1 MKSRKRKRNRSLTAL
16 LSVLMIFMLVFA
28 SIPQMTAPVCADESL
43 SSGSVTSDLVLG
55 SEVLK
60 TNAGNDGGA
69 RLWYAGRRWIVMG
82 YDTSGLMRLR
92 RRGAVTVWQ
101 ESVFEKTIYNNN
113 LAQNSY
119 DGSILQSVV
128 NSLLY
133 GGSRQIF
140 SEKEQAAI
148 MPRDI
153 THPEINQVFLWPLAF
168 NELSGL
174 KESQRIT
181 GEGNDYWLRQDQV
194 SGPGYAKA
202 SYLPGDG
209 GLPDQTGVTQKKY
222 ARPAF
227 DLSKDA
233 ILFTSKGHDGKE
245 SGTIGANAL
254 KEVGTSQD
262 TDWKVTLKDNTYS
275 ISVTST
281 EITQAVIKVEYEVGK
296 YGTNDYISAIL
307 VNEAGKIAYYGRV
320 AKATAASGT
329 LEINVKGKFAPTDK
343 LYIFNEQYNGDEK
356 TDFAGEL
363 VEIPLPECV
372 SLSLRW
378 SSIDGDDL
386 MDPVV
391 ISGVIKGTTIEDAL
405 YDAGYYFSNPPFTKE
420 GYRSYN
426 RYTPQPIA
434 SYASYA
440 AMDAASAD
448 LADTIT
454 GDTTLYY
461 AMAKEIGSVDI
472 EVTAPAC
479 GTETATGNPD
489 FPWAGQTNPP
499 QIAIPDTAG
508 YILNTDSGTLPAVWI
523 QGPNTL
529 NSFAGTFEGGND
541 YYLRFA
547 LSAEFGYRFAGDAAC
562 NVAGGTMEN
571 PDRYGSGYE
580 GSIRVTAVHVW
591 KDWEERLD
599 ETGHYRIRSCNHCD
613 AFQRIEIEDPDC
625 LHAERRQIAK
635 IEPSC
640 TDAGYEAYE
649 QCTQCGVYIVRI
661 EGAETVVTAQNLDQY
676 IAKLT
681 IPALGHSYKWEVT
694 EEATCTST
702 GKKTGTCQRCHSQ
715 ETQTIDID
723 PDAHDWGEWT
733 LTADPTCTDP
743 GTETRVCSR
752 NSDHKETRQTVIDPD
767 AHSWGEASY
776 EWSDDNLTVKASRT
790 CRNDHDH
797 MQEETADVEIEI
809 ITPATVDAPGEK
821 KYAATFQNT
830 AFVMQTKILPY
841 TLVYHSVKFNTN
853 CSSSEISE
861 QTIEHEEKAAK
872 PSDPA
877 KDGYDFEGWYVDDGT
892 FGTEW
897 NFEKDRV
904 MSDTDLIARYSFTV
918 VFEDSGTP
926 VDSVRVYEDKK
937 DELEIPE
944 TVPEKEGYVFDGWA
958 KEDGTLFDFNS
969 DEASPGLVLAA
980 MYHRYA
986 YKGNEQTWYLGD
998 TNDLPFRFVRIEFV
1012 SSEEESNK
1020 DLEKLFEENG
1030 RQLFVDETL
1039 LESNQYT
1046 YEKGSLIVKI
1056 VPFYLNTLSVGQHT
1070 LTVKFADGE
1079 ASAIFYIKERSKPS
1093 EPENKETATP
1103 DFVFPRTGVE

>member
-1 MKSRKRKRNRSLTAL
+1 MKHSKSKAKRLFTVLLIFALIFSAMPQKASL
-16 LSVLMIFMLVFA
+16 VY
-28 SIPQMTAPVCADESL
+28 ADSE
-43 SSGSVTSDLVLG
+43 TSDLVLG
-55 SEVLK
+55 SEVLR

-69 RLWYAGRRWIVMG
+69 RIWYAGRKWIVMG
-82 YDTSGLMRLR
+82 YDRTGLMRLR
-92 RRGAVTVWQ
+92 RKGAVTVWQ

-119 DGSILQSVV
+119 DGSILQSVI

-153 THPEINQVFLWPLAF
+153 DHPDISQVSLWPLAS
-168 NELSGL
+168 NELAGL
-174 KESQRIT
+174 KDSQKIT
-181 GEGNDYWLRQDQV
+181 GEGNDYWLRQGQI
-194 SGPGYAKA
+194 SGSGYGAA
-202 SYLPGDG
+202 SYIPGEG

-222 ARPAF
+222 ARPLF
-227 DLSKDA
+227 DLSIDA
-233 ILFTSKGHDGKE
+233 IMFTSKGHGGKE

-262 TDWKVTLKDNTYS
+262 TDWKVTLKDDTYS
-275 ISVTST
+275 VSVTST

-363 VEIPLPECV
+363 VEVPLPECV
-372 SLSLRW
+372 SLSVHW

-386 MDPVV
+386 MDPIV
-391 ISGVIKGTTIEDAL
+391 ISGVIKGTAIEDAL
-405 YDAGYYFSNPPFTKE
+405 YDAGYYFSSPPFTKE
-420 GYRSYN
+420 GYRSYS
-426 RYTPQPIA
+426 RYTPEPITA
-434 SYASYA
+434 YASYA
-440 AMDAASAD
+440 EMDAASVD
-448 LADTIT
+448 LDDTIT
-454 GDTTLYY
+454 GNMTLYY
-461 AMAKEIGSVDI
+461 IMAKEIGSVDI
-472 EVTAPAC
+472 TVTAPAC
-479 GTETATGNPD
+479 GTETATDNTSY
-489 FPWAGQTNPP
+489 PWAGQTNPP
-499 QIAIPDTAG
+499 EISIPDTAD
-508 YILNTDSGTLPAVWI
+508 YILNTDNDTLPAVWI
-523 QGPNTL
+523 QGPNAL
-529 NSFAGTFEGGND
+529 DPFVGTFTGGND

-547 LSAEFGYRFAGDAAC
+547 LSAKFGYRFAGDAAC
-562 NVAGGTMEN
+562 SVTGGTMEN
-571 PDRYGSGYE
+571 PDRYGDGYE
-580 GSIRVTAVHVW
+580 GSIKVTAFHVW

-625 LHAERRQIAK
+625 QHTERRQIAK
-635 IEPSC
+635 IDPTC

-649 QCTQCGVYIVRI
+649 QCTRCGVYIVRI

-681 IPALGHSYKWEVT
+681 VPALGHSYEWTVT
-694 EEATCTST
+694 KEATCTST
-702 GKKTGTCQRCHSQ
+702 GKKTGTCQRCPGQ

-723 PDAHDWGEWT
+723 PDAHDYGEWT
-733 LTADPTCTDP
+733 LTADPTCTDK
-743 GTETRVCSR
+743 GEKERICSHD
-752 NSDHKETRQTVIDPD
+752 SSHKETEEIPIDPD
-767 AHSWGEASY
+767 AHSWGEAYY
-776 EWSDDNLTVKASRT
+776 EWSDDNLTVKASRS
-790 CRNDHDH
+790 CSNDHDH
-797 MQEETADVEIEI
+797 VQEEIADAEITI
-809 ITPATVDAPGEK
+809 ITPATADTPGEK
-821 KYAATFQNT
+821 KYTATFDNP

-853 CSSSEISE
+853 GSSSEISE
-861 QTIEHEEKAAK
+861 QSIEHEEKAAR

-877 KDGYDFEGWYVDDGT
+877 RSGYDFEGWYVDDKT
-892 FGTEW
+892 FSTEW

-918 VFEDSGTP
+918 VFEDSDTP

-944 TVPEKEGYVFDGWA
+944 TVPEKEGYVFDGWV
-958 KEDGTLFDFNS
+958 KEDGTLFDFEN
-969 DEASPGLVLAA
+969 DEASPGLVLTAI
-980 MYHRYA
+980 YHRYV

-998 TNDLPFRFVRIEFV
+998 TNDLPFRFVRYEYITEETE
-1012 SSEEESNK
+1012 SSK
-1020 DLEKLFEENG
+1020 DLKSLFEENDK
-1030 RQLFVDETL
+1030 QLFVDGTL
-1039 LESNQYT
+1039 LASDQYA
-1046 YEKGSLIVKI
+1046 YENGSLIVNLK
-1056 VPFYLNTLSVGQHT
+1056 PSCLNTLSVGKHT
-1070 LTVKFADGE
+1070 LTVQFTDGE
-1079 ASAIFYIKERSKPS
+1079 ASAVFLVKKKNSS
-1093 EPENKETATP
+1093 EPVTP
-1103 DFVFPRTGVE
+1103 DFVFPNTGIE